1 LAQVSRMTIK
11 VNGLTHAVRATA
23 DTPLLYVL
31 RDELRL
37 HGPRF
42 GCGLAQCGS
51 CTVHLG
57 DQAIRSC
64 VTPVAAVTGKP
75 ITTLEGL
82 GTEANPHPLQKAFVD
97 AQAAQCGWCTNAQIM
112 AGAAYMK
119 QGVITAKTSEDQI
132 KTLMNSYM
140 CRCGTHYRIIAAIQ
154 NAAKVTAA

>member
-1 LAQVSRMTIK
+1 VSRMTIK